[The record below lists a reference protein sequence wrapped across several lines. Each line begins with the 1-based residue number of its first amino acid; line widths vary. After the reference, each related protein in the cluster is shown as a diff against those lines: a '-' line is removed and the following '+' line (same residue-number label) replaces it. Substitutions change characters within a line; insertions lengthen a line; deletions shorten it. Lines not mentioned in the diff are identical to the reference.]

1 VTWKEIHDFVL
12 HLAVSLPFP
21 LPEAL
26 VGSPLPL
33 PGEIVTADVSLV
45 TMRAPW
51 CRVGEGGGKS
61 RTRGV
66 GNSRTRGVERMVFS

>member
-1 VTWKEIHDFVL
+1 MG
-12 HLAVSLPFP
+12 LPVP

-26 VGSPLPL
+26 ARSPLPL

-45 TMRAPW
+45 AVREPW
-51 CRVGEGGGKS
+51 CRVGEGGGNS

-66 GNSRTRGVERMVFS
+66 GSMMFS